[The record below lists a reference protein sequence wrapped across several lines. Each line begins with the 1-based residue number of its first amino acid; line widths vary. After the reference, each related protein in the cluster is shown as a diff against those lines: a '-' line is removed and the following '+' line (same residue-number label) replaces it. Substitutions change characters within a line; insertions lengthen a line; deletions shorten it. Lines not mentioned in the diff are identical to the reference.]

1 MSTKVDEELLKQQ
14 QLAEKK
20 KRRLERNRASARE
33 CRKRKKEKKLQ
44 LRAQLAKLE
53 TDNLQLRLKLQVGK
67 ESLDNSEEKS
77 SLITGKLNE
86 LIQQHASE
94 AEIQATIQE
103 IKEHFSDYGR
113 DRRSAIDF
121 HINQVR
127 RCLEPTQTT
136 KAILWIMSLAPRFR
150 HFLES
155 PEQNNVPPESKEL
168 FDMWQNLLSEV
179 HPDPVQQKLIIS
191 HTSPDENGVD
201 PFELIDKVTQDCNII
216 LDRIVE
222 IIYNKINAFDSE
234 MNSIESFLSPR
245 QIAKFILW
253 VDQNPA
259 CIQMLEALW
268 PHLTY
273 SASSQRCASEN
284 SSVLAS
290 GNYSSSGV
298 GNRSITGVSR
308 TASIQTNMSTVG
320 NNDDEDDGDSESD
333 ESR

>member
-1 MSTKVDEELLKQQ
+1 MDEELLKQQ

-53 TDNLQLRLKLQVGK
+53 TDNLQLRLKLQIGK
-67 ESLDNSEEKS
+67 ESLENTHEKS
-77 SLITGKLNE
+77 SVITNKLNE

-94 AEIQATIQE
+94 SEIQAKIQE
-103 IKEHFSDYGR
+103 LKEHFADYGR

-136 KAILWIMSLAPRFR
+136 KAILWIMRLAPKFR
-150 HFLES
+150 PWIES
-155 PEQNNVPPESKEL
+155 GQHDIPVEL
-168 FDMWQNLLSEV
+168 RDLFTLWENLLSEV
-179 HPDPVQQKLIIS
+179 HPDPEQRKLIVA
-191 HTSPDENGVD
+191 HTSADESGVD
-201 PFELIDKVTQDCNII
+201 PFDLIDQVTDDCDMI

-222 IIYNKINAFDSE
+222 IIYRKINAFDSE
-234 MNSIESFLSPR
+234 LNMIEASLSPR

-273 SASSQRCASEN
+273 SASNQGASSAAVGLTSNASQSGGGR
-284 SSVLAS
+284 SV
-290 GNYSSSGV
+290 V
-298 GNRSITGVSR
+298 GSGVSR
-308 TASIQTNMSTVG
+308 TASIQTSMSTI
-320 NNDDEDDGDSESD
+320 DEDDDSDSD